1 MLARIRNRRHLSC
14 LLVRNS
20 LAILFLFALLVL
32 ASCRVDMDITL
43 NGSGGGT
50 IKSTITTDVELI
62 YQQLKAAAER
72 ERAKGLIVET
82 GADGPNR
89 FVRVTASFS
98 NIEELNKGDSDLI
111 WSLQQDRPGQFLLS
125 VRGNA
130 KSFPV
135 PIPMSI
141 LVHMP
146 GKVIDATA
154 GMNINEN
161 TARWEG
167 LYATI
172 AFQGLYIR
180 SEVQR
185 GLLIVLLI
193 IVLTTSLG
201 AVLFLRKRRRL
212 PKQTRLSRYCTKCGN
227 GLAAESKFCHVCG
240 EPAGR

>member
-1 MLARIRNRRHLSC
+1 MKASTVNLNCLRTGWNARIILVFSFC
-14 LLVRNS
+14 L
-20 LAILFLFALLVL
+20 L
-32 ASCRVDMDITL
+32 ASCRIDMDITI
-43 NGSGGGT
+43 NGRGGGT
-50 IKSTITTDVELI
+50 VKSTITTDVELI

-72 ERAKGLIVET
+72 ERAKGLAVET
-82 GADGPNR
+82 GADGRNR
-89 FVRVTASFS
+89 FVRFTASFS
-98 NIEELNKGDSDLI
+98 HIEELNKGDSDLI

-130 KSFPV
+130 NSFPV

-161 TARWEG
+161 TARWDG

-180 SEVQR
+180 SEIQR
-185 GLLIVLLI
+185 GLFIVLLI
-193 IVLTTSLG
+193 IVLAGTIFG
-201 AVLFLRKRRRL
+201 AVLFLRKRRAL
-212 PKQTRLSRYCTKCGN
+212 QNQTRFSRYCTKCEN
-227 GLAAESKFCHVCG
+227 MLAAESKFCHVCG
-240 EPAGR
+240 EPAIR